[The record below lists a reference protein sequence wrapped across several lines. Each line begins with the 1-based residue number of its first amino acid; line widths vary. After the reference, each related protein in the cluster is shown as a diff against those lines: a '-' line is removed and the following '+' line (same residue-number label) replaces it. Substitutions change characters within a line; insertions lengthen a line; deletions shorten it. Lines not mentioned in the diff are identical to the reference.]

1 MKAYPGRVRKGAGNV
16 MQQGCWQSIQCK
28 RLMNKAFSALK
39 LEVLALKAQL
49 MKTTQPAV
57 GSVCRLAAL
66 SVQRALEP

>member
-1 MKAYPGRVRKGAGNV
+1 
-16 MQQGCWQSIQCK
+16 MQQGRWQGIQCK

-39 LEVLALKAQL
+39 LEAPALMAQLLKA
-49 MKTTQPAV
+49 TQPAE

>member
-1 MKAYPGRVRKGAGNV
+1 
-16 MQQGCWQSIQCK
+16 MQQGCWQGIQCK

>member
-1 MKAYPGRVRKGAGNV
+1 
-16 MQQGCWQSIQCK
+16 MQQGRWQGIQCK
-28 RLMNKAFSALK
+28 RMHKAFSALK
-39 LEVLALKAQL
+39 LEVLALKAQP